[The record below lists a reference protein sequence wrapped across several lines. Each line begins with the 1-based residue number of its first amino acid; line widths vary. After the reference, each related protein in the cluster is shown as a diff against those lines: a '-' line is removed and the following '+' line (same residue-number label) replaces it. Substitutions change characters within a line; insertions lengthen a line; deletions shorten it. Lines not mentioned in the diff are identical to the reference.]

1 VEENK
6 TRWPPNHVIN
16 QQRDSPSA
24 VSIWDIGPGEVQEE
38 ENAQMAHD

>member
-6 TRWPPNHVIN
+6 ARWPPNHVTTR
-16 QQRDSPSA
+16 QRDGASA
-24 VSIWDIGPGEVQEE
+24 VSIWGIGPGEVQEE